1 MKKGSELVKGG
12 ERGAKRVGF
21 VSDSEYIK
29 VSEFASRSETVT
41 DSRMGRGNINQLLER
56 KVSCFK
62 LDLL

>member
-29 VSEFASRSETVT
+29 VSEFASRSETVN
-41 DSRMGRGNINQLLER
+41 DSRMGRGNINQLLEER
-56 KVSCFK
+56 
-62 LDLL
+62 